1 MLYYNPRDKHSSP
14 MTAHMGNIVIYR
26 DYRRGGQIEEFPA
39 IVVKTYDGSDRLDLM
54 VFSTYGTRH
63 IMRVLFSTEQTEENS
78 WHWPTEPTAKPMQL
92 SEAPADAK
100 PVDSPVPVAQDGG

>member
-14 MTAHMGNIVIYR
+14 MTAHMGNTVIYR
-26 DYRRGGQIEEFPA
+26 DHRRSGQIEEWPA
-39 IVVKTYDGSDRLDLM
+39 MVMRTAPDSDRADLV
-54 VFSTYGTRH
+54 VFSSYGMHFVMNVR
-63 IMRVLFSTEQTEENS
+63 FSTDVEEQNT

-100 PVDSPVPVAQDGG
+100 PVDIPAPVAQDGA